1 MADAIH
7 EFYNNDS
14 LGYSDL
20 SGGVNIGG
28 TTASQKAVIRDI
40 RITNTGNKTLALK
53 LGNHSLGTATATETF
68 SGTELLKESQNI
80 TLSSADTLLWTGMR
94 YHSYN
99 GRQYSEIKW
108 DSDWF
113 FTRPVQDDDLKS
125 SPGWKYGDNERFRQP
140 HSSSA
145 YLHNYTDFSNN
156 QIAVWPAKE
165 CFGKDDK
172 DYYYTQNFLRA
183 SGNNQT
189 Y

>member
-1 MADAIH
+1 MADSIH

-14 LGYSDL
+14 IGYTAL
-20 SGGVNIGG
+20 SSGVNIGG

-80 TLSSADTLLWTGMR
+80 TISSADTLLWTGMR

-108 DSDWF
+108 D
-113 FTRPVQDDDLKS
+113 
-125 SPGWKYGDNERFRQP
+125 
-140 HSSSA
+140 
-145 YLHNYTDFSNN
+145 
-156 QIAVWPAKE
+156 
-165 CFGKDDK
+165 
-172 DYYYTQNFLRA
+172 
-183 SGNNQT
+183 
-189 Y
+189 